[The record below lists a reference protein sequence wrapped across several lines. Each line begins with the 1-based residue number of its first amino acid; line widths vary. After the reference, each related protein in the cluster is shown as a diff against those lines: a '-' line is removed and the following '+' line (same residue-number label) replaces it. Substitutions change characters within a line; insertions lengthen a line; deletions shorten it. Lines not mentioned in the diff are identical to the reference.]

1 MPDSQGAYKIERIL
15 KFGKMTKTTSNSNCG
30 NSPKMEFIIPLDTVF
45 AKGNVELLREGEVA
59 EILRNR

>member
-1 MPDSQGAYKIERIL
+1 
-15 KFGKMTKTTSNSNCG
+15 MTKTTSNSNCG
-30 NSPKMEFIIPLDTVF
+30 NSPTMEFIIPLDTVF